1 MLSLSFTKNM
11 MYKKM
16 HGKFQTDVIMDIYV
30 SQVFDN
36 NICRIIAKYLSWC
49 I

>member
-1 MLSLSFTKNM
+1 
-11 MYKKM
+11 M
-16 HGKFQTDVIMDIYV
+16 HEKFQIDDIMDIYL